1 MMNFSIKQIIS
12 GFVLLLVTGFV
23 QAHPAQDLIE
33 NSTRELMEILATE
46 KDKLTSDSAYL
57 QSVVDEKLLPH
68 LDLNAMTALSLGK
81 SWRVADAE
89 QKAELI
95 VEFRKLLLNTYM
107 SALTLY
113 TGQEMAFKPFLP
125 QKRDDRAVVRA
136 VFVQPSGQGVPVNY
150 KLRQKDGLWRVYDI
164 DVNNI
169 NLVST
174 YRSAFSQKV
183 AKSGIE
189 GLLDEM
195 KAKNAA
201 AEAAKAKV
209 NG

>member
-1 MMNFSIKQIIS
+1 MNFSIKQLVS
-12 GFVLLLVTGFV
+12 GFLLLFVSSFV

-33 NSTRELMEILATE
+33 NSTKELMEILATE
-46 KDKLTSDSAYL
+46 KDKLTSDPAYL
-57 QSVVDEKLLPH
+57 QDVVDEKILPH

-81 SWRVADAE
+81 NWRVADAA

-95 VEFRKLLLNTYM
+95 TEFKKLLLNTYM

-113 TGQEMAFKPFLP
+113 TGQEMEFKPFLP
-125 QKRDDRAVVRA
+125 QKRDDRAVVRG
-136 VFVQPSGQGVPVNY
+136 VFLQPGGQGVPVNY
-150 KLRQKDGLWRVYDI
+150 KLREKEGAWRVYDI

-189 GLLDEM
+189 GLIEEM
-195 KAKNAA
+195 KAKNTA

>member
-1 MMNFSIKQIIS
+1 MNLSIKQMVS
-12 GFVLLLVTGFV
+12 GLLLLLITGLA

-33 NSTRELMEILATE
+33 TSTMELMEILATE
-46 KDKLTSDSAYL
+46 KEKLTSDPEYL
-57 QSVVDEKLLPH
+57 QSVVDAKILPH

-81 SWRVADAE
+81 NWRAADAD
-89 QKAELI
+89 QKAEI
-95 VEFRKLLLNTYM
+95 VKEFKKLLLNTYT

-113 TGQEMAFKPFLP
+113 TGQEMEFKPFLP
-125 QKRDDRAVVRA
+125 QKREDRAVVRA
-136 VFVQPSGQGVPVNY
+136 VFLQPGGQGVPVNY
-150 KLRQKDGLWRVYDI
+150 KLREKDGAWRVYDI

-189 GLLDEM
+189 GLIEEM

-201 AEAAKAKV
+201 ADAAKAKV
-209 NG
+209 SG

>member
-1 MMNFSIKQIIS
+1 MKLHIKQWI
-12 GFVLLLVTGFV
+12 GGLLLLLVAGFV

-33 NSTRELMEILATE
+33 NSTKELMQILETE
-46 KDKLTSDSAYL
+46 KDKLASDPEYL
-57 QSVVDEKLLPH
+57 QGVVDEVILPH

-81 SWRVADAE
+81 NWRAADAG
-89 QKAELI
+89 QKVELI
-95 VEFRKLLLNTYM
+95 SEFKKLLLNTYM

-113 TGQEMAFKPFLP
+113 SGQEMKFKPFLP
-125 QKRDDRAVVRA
+125 QKRKDRAIVRA
-136 VFVQPSGQGVPVNY
+136 VFLQPGSQGVPVNY
-150 KLRQKDGLWRVYDI
+150 KLREKDGAWRVYDI

-189 GLLDEM
+189 GLIEEM
-195 KAKNAA
+195 KAKNDSAK
-201 AEAAKAKV
+201 AAKEKV